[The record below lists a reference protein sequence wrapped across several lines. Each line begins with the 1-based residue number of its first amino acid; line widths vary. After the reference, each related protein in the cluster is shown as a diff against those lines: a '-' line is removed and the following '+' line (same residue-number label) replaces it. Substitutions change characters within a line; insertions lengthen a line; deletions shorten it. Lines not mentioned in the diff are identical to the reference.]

1 MNKRIALF
9 GIILLIALT
18 LSGCVT
24 YGGGY
29 GYSGYPRGYGYYNY
43 DYHGYSYGHYDRDRH
58 HRDWDD
64 YRR

>member
-29 GYSGYPRGYGYYNY
+29 GYYNY

-64 YRR
+64 YHR